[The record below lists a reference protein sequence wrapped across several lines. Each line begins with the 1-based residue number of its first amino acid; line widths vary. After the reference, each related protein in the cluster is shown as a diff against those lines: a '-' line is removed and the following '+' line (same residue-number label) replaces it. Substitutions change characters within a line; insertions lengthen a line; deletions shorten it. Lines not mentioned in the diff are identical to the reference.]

1 MRITNQSI
9 LKRGLA
15 VIALTSAALGITGC
29 KLPEP
34 VGIELNIS
42 REDLMTDT
50 SKTQS
55 PAEVYLVDSK
65 GNRIK
70 LVNRPLSTLPKED
83 YLFAPNFDIAVITNQ
98 QGEER
103 RYTFDELRK
112 EYQISLNNAYL
123 ANRGKNTM
131 PKQKWENQQK
141 EF

>member
-1 MRITNQSI
+1 MALIFNISLYFLFKFNSGI
-9 LKRGLA
+9 LTVK
-15 VIALTSAALGITGC
+15 SFQ
-29 KLPEP
+29 

-131 PKQKWENQQK
+131 PKQK
-141 EF
+141 